1 MKIIIAPDSFKGS
14 LTARQAANAIAQ
26 GLKSAIPDADYDL
39 IPIADG
45 GEGTVEALVTATNGR
60 VITVPAHDPNGNVIK
75 ASFGILGNSNTAV
88 IETAAASGI
97 QYLNSQSNPLTVN
110 TFGTGELIK
119 AALDQNVKRIIVGLG
134 GSGTTDGGVG
144 MIRALGAHFYGQDDQ
159 ELLAGGDELSRL
171 ERIGLSEL
179 DPRLAK
185 TEIILAADVTNPLTG
200 KEGAV
205 TVFGPQ
211 KGVTKEVIPHLD
223 QALQNYAKV
232 IHRDTGK
239 NVANLAGAGAAG
251 GLGAA
256 FLAFTNAQIK
266 SGIQTILNASNFE
279 QRVKNA
285 DVVITGEGQLDYQT
299 QFGKAPY
306 GVAKLA
312 KEVSPEVVV
321 IAVAASLGERA
332 TDLYQTGMIDGVFA
346 SKTTVKPLS
355 VAIQEAASD
364 LEVTSQG
371 IGHLIRAFR

>member
-14 LTARQAANAIAQ
+14 LTARQAADAIAQ

-60 VITVPAHDPNGNVIK
+60 VITVSAHDPNGNTIK
-75 ASFGILGNSNTAV
+75 AWLGILGNSNTAV

-119 AALDQNVKRIIVGLG
+119 AALDHNVEQIIVGLG

-144 MIRALGAHFYGQDDQ
+144 MLRALGAHFYGQDEQ
-159 ELLAGGDELSRL
+159 ELLAGGDELSQL
-171 ERIGLSEL
+171 ERIDLSKL

-185 TEIILAADVTNPLTG
+185 TDIILAADVTNPLTG
-200 KEGAV
+200 REGAV

-211 KGVTKEVIPHLD
+211 KGVTTEMIPHLD
-223 QALQNYAKV
+223 QALQNYAEV
-232 IHRDTGK
+232 IRRDTGK
-239 NVANLAGAGAAG
+239 DVANLAGAGAAG

-266 SGIQTILNASNFE
+266 SGIQTVLNASNFE

-312 KEVSPEVVV
+312 KKVSPEVVV

-332 TDLYQTGMIDGVFA
+332 TDLYQTGMIDGLFA
-346 SKTTVKPLS
+346 SQTTVKPLS

-364 LEVTSQG
+364 LEITSQG